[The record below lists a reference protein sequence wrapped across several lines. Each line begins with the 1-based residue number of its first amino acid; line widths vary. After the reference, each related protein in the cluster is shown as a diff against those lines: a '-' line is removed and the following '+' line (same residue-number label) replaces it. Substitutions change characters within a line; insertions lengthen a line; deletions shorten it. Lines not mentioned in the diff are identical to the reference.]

1 FNPRDIEVLKNEVL
15 RIKRLPD
22 LLKNLMTELD
32 NLPRGLRVPL
42 YGVTFETEEKLIE
55 SLIHAFRVAR
65 LSEGLEVSIQSPAEI
80 TDRVLELYPEWRSR
94 TIRALME
101 KGILSIDELDFVPE
115 IWRRWFLSNLEEEG
129 IAVIVDNSIIL
140 KAPISELFKRVEMK
154 IEMLKD
160 ELEYLG
166 DHVADIGLDPELI
179 RLFEE
184 EFKRA
189 EELSSEGM
197 INEALTLLKELD
209 SKLSDALSRQY
220 VTKKS

>member
-1 FNPRDIEVLKNEVL
+1 
-15 RIKRLPD
+15 
-22 LLKNLMTELD
+22 
-32 NLPRGLRVPL
+32 
-42 YGVTFETEEKLIE
+42 
-55 SLIHAFRVAR
+55 
-65 LSEGLEVSIQSPAEI
+65 
-80 TDRVLELYPEWRSR
+80 
-94 TIRALME
+94 ME

-129 IAVIVDNSIIL
+129 IAVIVDNSIVL

-209 SKLSDALSRQY
+209 SKLSDVLSRRY
-220 VTKKS
+220 VTKKHNNHSTPTSPPMSP